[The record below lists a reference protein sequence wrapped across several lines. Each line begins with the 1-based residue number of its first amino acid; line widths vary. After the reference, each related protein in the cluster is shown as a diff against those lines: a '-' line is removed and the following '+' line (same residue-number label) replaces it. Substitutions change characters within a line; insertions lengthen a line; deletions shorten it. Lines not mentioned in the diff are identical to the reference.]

1 MPMRFSAQRELIHKI
16 IVDTTRH
23 PTADW
28 IYARAREKMPKI
40 SLGTVYRNL
49 KQLEDAGMIRSL
61 LEENMTR
68 YDGNMQSHHHLRCR
82 VCDDLIDVDIPDSNL
97 IKGIK
102 EDFQF
107 EVDEVEMVFFGSCSK
122 H

>member
-1 MPMRFSAQRELIHKI
+1 MRYSAQRELIHSI
-16 IVDTTRH
+16 IMDTISH

-28 IYARAREKMPKI
+28 IYDRAREKMPKI

-49 KQLEDAGMIRSL
+49 KQLEDEGMIRSL

-68 YDGNMQSHHHLRCR
+68 YDGNIQPHHHLRCNI
-82 VCDDLIDVDIPDSNL
+82 CGDLIDVDIPDTNL
-97 IKGIK
+97 RKGIQK
-102 EDFQF
+102 DYQF
-107 EVDEVEMVFFGSCSK
+107 EVDEIEMVFFGTCSK